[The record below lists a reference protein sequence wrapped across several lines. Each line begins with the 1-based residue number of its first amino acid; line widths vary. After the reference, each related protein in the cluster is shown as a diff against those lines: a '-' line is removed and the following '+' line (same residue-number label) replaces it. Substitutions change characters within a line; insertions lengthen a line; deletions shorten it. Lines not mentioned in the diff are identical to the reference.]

1 MNKKPQK
8 LLSIVVNF
16 LFKIFQFKKY
26 ENISD
31 FIDLTVYLFF
41 RENIFYKLLNF
52 IENRLAIFIEKNKV
66 DFLKF
71 KNQTNAFF
79 FYFRSSTLNK
89 KKCVNF
95 LDSFFTNNVLTS

>member
-8 LLSIVVNF
+8 LLFIVVNF

-31 FIDLTVYLFF
+31 FIDLTVYLFS
-41 RENIFYKLLNF
+41 RENIFYKLFNS
-52 IENRLAIFIEKNKV
+52 IENQLAIIKKNKG

-89 KKCVNF
+89 KNCVNF